1 MLFVT
6 ELRKFLGLTS
16 AVSSESKRPALVNV
30 RDDDTKMWLPGGE
43 HHWGPLWRLTDVN
56 NTHLVTKIV
65 RTIIVGG
72 LL

>member
-43 HHWGPLWRLTDVN
+43 DHWGPL
-56 NTHLVTKIV
+56 
-65 RTIIVGG
+65 
-72 LL
+72 